1 MVYTKL
7 LVVIISLFIFQSTA
21 NAISD
26 EKLSGTE
33 IYEKLNSKIDL
44 NLEFTDQNGKTLSMK
59 EMFKDKDVLVFSL
72 NYFRCTTM
80 CTFQFVNL
88 AETLKDLNISHD
100 DRFQVAAI
108 SFDPSDAISRAKTS
122 YDIWTA
128 KAGDKSTAWN
138 FYVGQEKNIA
148 SLAKSLNFYYEK
160 DDEGNYSHA
169 GALFF
174 IKPDGTFYRYLYGI
188 VYDQDDFKHALIDTS
203 NGNIGSVFEKILVKF
218 KKYDSVRGKYISWI

>member
-1 MVYTKL
+1 MVYIRIL
-7 LVVIISLFIFQSTA
+7 AVIVSIFLFQNMVT
-21 NAISD
+21 AISD

-33 IYEKLNSKIDL
+33 IYQKLNSKIDL
-44 NLEFTDQNGKTLSMK
+44 TLSFTDQNGKTLSMK

-88 AETLKDLNISHD
+88 SETLKNLNISHD

-108 SFDPSDAISRAKTS
+108 SFDPSDTVSRAKTS
-122 YDIWTA
+122 YDIWIP
-128 KAGDKSTAWN
+128 KAGNKSTAWN
-138 FYVGQEKNIA
+138 FYVGQEKNIVA
-148 SLAKSLNFYYEK
+148 LAKSLNFYYEK

-174 IKPDGTFYRYLYGI
+174 IRPDGTFYRYLYGI

-203 NGNIGSVFEKILVKF
+203 NGNIGSFFEKILVKF
-218 KKYDSVRGKYISWI
+218 KKYDFVRGKYIAWI

>member
-128 KAGDKSTAWN
+128 KAGDKSAAWN

-203 NGNIGSVFEKILVKF
+203 NGNVGSFFDKIWVKF
-218 KKYDSVRGKYISWI
+218 KKYDPVRGKYISWI